1 MATKEDGRF
10 RLRPCPR
17 IDSEVLR
24 MAERKQRQVSS
35 RPLHLDLRGL
45 PRCQPQAAGGFRAN
59 VHIQIRGLDQTV
71 VRNLAHD
78 LIRRG
83 LSPASAARGSDL
95 PRVTMAYMLEEI
107 IAGYRQ

>member
-1 MATKEDGRF
+1 
-10 RLRPCPR
+10 
-17 IDSEVLR
+17 
-24 MAERKQRQVSS
+24 MAERKQSQVSS

-45 PRCQPQAAGGFRAN
+45 PACQPQAVAGSDAN
-59 VHIQIRGLDQTV
+59 VNIQIRGLDQTV

-83 LSPASAARGSDL
+83 LSLASAARGSDL
-95 PRVTMAYMLEEI
+95 PRVTTAYMLEEI